1 MKIELFS
8 IVISIHFTKC
18 DYYYIMKNTV
28 HFANIIY
35 ILIFTLVYL
44 KGFFM
49 DYEKE
54 LTVKILQFLYNS
66 IPMESL
72 SSYSTVILLL
82 GCPKSVFLFIFLH
95 LSSLYK
101 HET

>member
-1 MKIELFS
+1 
-8 IVISIHFTKC
+8 
-18 DYYYIMKNTV
+18 
-28 HFANIIY
+28 
-35 ILIFTLVYL
+35 
-44 KGFFM
+44 M
-49 DYEKE
+49 DYEKV

>member
-35 ILIFTLVYL
+35 IYTYIYSCLFKRFFHRLRKGINIKNSPISVQFYSNGISFVVQYCHITIRLSEKCLSFHLFT
-44 KGFFM
+44 
-49 DYEKE
+49 
-54 LTVKILQFLYNS
+54 S
-66 IPMESL
+66 
-72 SSYSTVILLL
+72 
-82 GCPKSVFLFIFLH
+82 FIFIQ
-95 LSSLYK
+95 
-101 HET
+101 T